1 MNIADVEKVALALA
15 IGIAASALPILG
27 QTKSLKESKSR
38 KWCLQPPEVR
48 ERLIKKAESEKYVIR
63 RIEITGNIYLRDRTF
78 RERIAASL
86 NEGDIFNKKV
96 LKKGA
101 RDISKIR
108 AIYPITL
115 ADVELRLDEQNKDI
129 DFIFCVQ
136 EKQQKKLK

>member
-1 MNIADVEKVALALA
+1 MNIVSVKKVALALV
-15 IGIAASALPILG
+15 IGIAASALPIFG
-27 QTKSLKESKSR
+27 QAKSPKESSSR

-48 ERLIKKAESEKYVIR
+48 ERLIRKAEREKYVIR
-63 RIEITGNIYLRDRTF
+63 RIEITGNIYVRDRTF
-78 RERIAASL
+78 RERMASSF

-96 LKKGA
+96 LKKGVGN
-101 RDISKIR
+101 ISKIR

-136 EKQQKKLK
+136 ERQQK